1 MDKQMFDELIE
12 SVREAGKIRRGEKK
26 AKRSFAYAPLDV
38 KNIREKIG
46 LSQRDFSALVHVSI
60 RTLQNWEQGRRS
72 PNGPALALLT
82 ILKNDPK
89 HAIKVL
95 H

>member
-26 AKRSFAYAPLDV
+26 AKRSFTYVPLDV

-89 HAIKVL
+89 HAIKAL

>member
-1 MDKQMFDELIE
+1 MNKQMFDELIE
-12 SVREAGKIRRGEKK
+12 SVREAGKIHRGEKS
-26 AKRSFAYAPLDV
+26 AARAFSFDPLDV
-38 KNIREKIG
+38 KKIREQTG
-46 LSQRDFSALVHVSI
+46 LSQSAFSALIHVSI

-82 ILKNDPK
+82 ILKKDPK
-89 HAIKVL
+89 HAIEAL

>member
-26 AKRSFAYAPLDV
+26 AKRSFTYAPLDV

-89 HAIKVL
+89 HAIKAL

>member
-1 MDKQMFDELIE
+1 MFDELIE
-12 SVREAGKIRRGEKK
+12 SVREAGKIYRGEKQ
-26 AKRSFAYAPLDV
+26 AKRVFTYAPLDV

-46 LSQRDFSALVHVSI
+46 LSQRAFSALVHVST
-60 RTLQNWEQGRRS
+60 RTLQNWEQGRRT

-89 HAIKVL
+89 HAIEAL
-95 H
+95 Q

>member
-1 MDKQMFDELIE
+1 MFDELIE

-26 AKRSFAYAPLDV
+26 AKRSFTYAPLDV

-89 HAIKVL
+89 HAIKAL

>member
-1 MDKQMFDELIE
+1 MFDELIK
-12 SVREAGKIRRGEKK
+12 SVREAGKIHRGEKK
-26 AKRSFAYAPLDV
+26 AKRVFTYDPLDV
-38 KNIREKIG
+38 KTIREKIG
-46 LSQRDFSALVHVSI
+46 LSQRAFSELVHVSI

-89 HAIKVL
+89 HAIAAL
-95 H
+95 Y

>member
-12 SVREAGKIRRGEKK
+12 SVREAGKIRRGEKE
-26 AKRSFAYAPLDV
+26 AKRSFTYAPLDV

-60 RTLQNWEQGRRS
+60 RTL
-72 PNGPALALLT
+72 
-82 ILKNDPK
+82 
-89 HAIKVL
+89 
-95 H
+95 

>member
-1 MDKQMFDELIE
+1 MNNQMFDELLE
-12 SVREAGKIRRGEKK
+12 SVREAGKIHRGEQQ
-26 AKRSFAYAPLDV
+26 AKRTFTYAPLDV
-38 KNIREKIG
+38 KNVREKIG
-46 LSQRDFSALVHVSI
+46 LSQRAFSALVHVSI

-82 ILKNDPK
+82 ILKNDPQ
-89 HAIKVL
+89 HAIEAL

>member
-1 MDKQMFDELIE
+1 MFEELIN
-12 SVREAGKIRRGEKK
+12 SVREAGKIRRGEQE
-26 AKRSFAYAPLDV
+26 AARVFQYAPLDV
-38 KNIREKIG
+38 KKIRKKIG
-46 LSQRDFSALVHVSI
+46 LTQSAFSSLVHVSI

-89 HAIKVL
+89 HAIEAL
-95 H
+95 Y